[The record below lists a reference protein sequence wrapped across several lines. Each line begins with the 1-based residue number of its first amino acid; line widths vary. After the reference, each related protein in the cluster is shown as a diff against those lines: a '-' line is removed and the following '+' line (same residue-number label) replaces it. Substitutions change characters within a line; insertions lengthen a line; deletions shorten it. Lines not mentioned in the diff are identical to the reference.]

1 MLSCFI
7 KSSAKA
13 NLIQPLTQS
22 ELKAWL
28 KGSSKAVQTWVAEQ
42 QFSANENTLCLLPAS
57 LAGIKRSTMLYGIG
71 KKSHQWSLAAAPL
84 KLPEGTYQL
93 VDDIEPDQL
102 QQYFLNWG
110 QGSYQFDR
118 YKKQKKLPRLVV
130 GSKLDSETAAC
141 IEATALVRDMINTPA
156 ADVMPEDMA
165 DVAKSLATEYKG
177 KFTQIVGDKLLD
189 QNYPMIHAVGR
200 ASVHPPRLIELKWG
214 NKKHPRI
221 ALIGKGVAFDSGG
234 LDIKPAAGMRF
245 MQKDMGGAA
254 HVLGLAKMIMAAKL
268 PVRLHVMVSAV
279 ENAIASNAYRPGDI
293 LTSRSGQTVE
303 IDNTDAEGR
312 LVLADA
318 ITEACT
324 HKPEIV
330 IDFATLTG
338 AARIAVG
345 TEIAAMFSTS
355 NETANELVAIGE
367 ELGDPVWQ
375 LPMHQDYAY
384 LIDSK
389 AADMVNSAGTGYAGA
404 TTAALFL
411 QKFVSKQQPW
421 LHFDMMAWN
430 TRPRAGR
437 PKGGEAMGMRTVF
450 AWLQQQHG

>member
-1 MLSCFI
+1 M
-7 KSSAKA
+7 
-13 NLIQPLTQS
+13 
-22 ELKAWL
+22 
-28 KGSSKAVQTWVAEQ
+28 
-42 QFSANENTLCLLPAS
+42 
-57 LAGIKRSTMLYGIG
+57 
-71 KKSHQWSLAAAPL
+71 
-84 KLPEGTYQL
+84 
-93 VDDIEPDQL
+93 
-102 QQYFLNWG
+102 
-110 QGSYQFDR
+110 
-118 YKKQKKLPRLVV
+118 
-130 GSKLDSETAAC
+130 
-141 IEATALVRDMINTPA
+141 
-156 ADVMPEDMA
+156 
-165 DVAKSLATEYKG
+165 
-177 KFTQIVGDKLLD
+177 
-189 QNYPMIHAVGR
+189 
-200 ASVHPPRLIELKWG
+200 
-214 NKKHPRI
+214 
-221 ALIGKGVAFDSGG
+221 
-234 LDIKPAAGMRF
+234 
-245 MQKDMGGAA
+245 
-254 HVLGLAKMIMAAKL
+254 
-268 PVRLHVMVSAV
+268 
-279 ENAIASNAYRPGDI
+279 
-293 LTSRSGQTVE
+293 E

-437 PKGGEAMGMRTVF
+437 P
-450 AWLQQQHG
+450 LSLIHI